1 MMIVP
6 PLNRKL
12 LAILAADMVG
22 YSRAM
27 EADEVGTIERLKSV
41 RAELFDPA
49 ISQHQG
55 RLIKLMGDGALV
67 AFDSVVD
74 AVACAAEIQSAAAA
88 RNEGLPEPERIVF
101 RIGVNLGDVA
111 LVDGDVY
118 GDGVNVAARLQQL
131 ADAGGVIVS
140 GTAFD
145 HLQGKLDW
153 SLDFAGEQQVKN
165 ISRPVRMYRLR
176 FDGKRP
182 RWTLRKAMPS
192 WVGTAA
198 AIVLFALLGGGGTW
212 WFFHSAALGTKPSV
226 AVLPFNNFGGDDA
239 TGRLAD
245 GLTEDIITD
254 LAQFPELDV
263 VARNSTQ
270 AYKGKSLDVRQVA
283 SALDVGY
290 VLEGSIQ
297 RQGGRLRITAQL
309 IDAKTGNHLWSERW
323 DRPAEDVFAI
333 QTEIAEQVTNR
344 LGNGVGLIQGAGRAA
359 AKRKRPDNLTVYD
372 YYLLGTE
379 RIEKITVADEQE
391 AIRLLNLA
399 VELDPEFARAWVE
412 LYHAHNILADFG
424 INRESEVKA
433 AADVAERAV
442 RLDPS
447 DAEAHA
453 VFGMSL
459 KDKGDNA
466 RAKVELDTALRLAP
480 GSAEI
485 LTFYSGF
492 ASGFDEPDRGAQL
505 VDHVIRLDPN
515 YPMWATGFYSSAYFM
530 AGRYQDALKMLE
542 RKTTD
547 NYSKW
552 EWMMRSS
559 SFAAL
564 DRIDEANASVRE
576 TLKRYPDLTVEGMVN
591 EFSLSKTERG
601 RFIETMPLAG
611 FPLCAKPEA
620 LSELAKPVRLPEC
633 EAEEAKPLGQP

>member
-27 EADEVGTIERLKSV
+27 EADEAGTIERLKSV

-49 ISQHQG
+49 ISQHHG

-67 AFDSVVD
+67 VFDSVVD

-176 FDGKRP
+176 LDGKRP
-182 RWTLRKAMPS
+182 RRTLRKAMPG

-212 WFFHSAALGTKPSV
+212 WFFHSAALGAKPSV

-283 SALDVGY
+283 NALDVGY

-333 QTEIAEQVTNR
+333 QTEFAEQVTNR

-359 AKRKRPDNLTVYD
+359 AKRKRPDSLTVYD

-412 LYHAHNILADFG
+412 LYHAHNILAGFG
-424 INRESEVKA
+424 INPESEVKA

-492 ASGFDEPDRGAQL
+492 ASAFDEPERGAQL
-505 VDHVIRLDPN
+505 VDQVIRLDPN
-515 YPMWATGFYSSAYFM
+515 YPMWATAFYSNAYFM
-530 AGRYQDALKMLE
+530 AGRYEDALKMLE

-564 DRIDEANASVRE
+564 DRIDDANASVRE

-591 EFSLSKTERG
+591 EYSLSKTERG

-620 LSELAKPVRLPEC
+620 LAELAKPVRLPEC
-633 EAEEAKPLGQP
+633 EAGEAKPLGQP

>member
-1 MMIVP
+1 MIVP

-22 YSRAM
+22 YSSAM
-27 EADEVGTIERLKSV
+27 EADEAGTIARLRAI
-41 RAELFDPA
+41 RAELTDPVIA
-49 ISQHQG
+49 RHQG
-55 RLIKLMGDGALV
+55 RIVKLIGDGALV

-74 AVACAAEIQSAAAA
+74 AVICAAEIQQAAAK
-88 RNEGLPEPERIVF
+88 RNAGLLAAERIVF
-101 RIGVNLGDVA
+101 RLGINLGDVA

-118 GDGVNVAARLQQL
+118 GDGVNVAARLEQL
-131 ADAGGVIVS
+131 AEPGGVMVS
-140 GTAFD
+140 GTAYD

-153 SLDFAGEQQVKN
+153 PLDFAGEQQVKN

-176 FDGKRP
+176 LDGKRARRPLAGMMP
-182 RWTLRKAMPS
+182 RWTRTA
-192 WVGTAA
+192 AA
-198 AIVLFALLGGGGTW
+198 AIVVLALASGGTW
-212 WFFHSAALGTKPSV
+212 WFFQPAPLGAKPSV
-226 AVLPFNNFGGDDA
+226 AVLPFNNFGGDEA

-270 AYKGKSLDVRQVA
+270 AYKGKSVDVRQVA

-323 DRPAEDVFAI
+323 DRPAEDVFAV

-379 RIEKITVADEQE
+379 RIEKITAADEEE

-399 VELDPEFARAWVE
+399 VKLDPEFARAWVE
-412 LYHAHNILADFG
+412 LYHAHNILAGFG
-424 INRESEVKA
+424 INPESEIKA

-492 ASGFDEPDRGAQL
+492 ASGFDEPERGAQL
-505 VDHVIRLDPN
+505 VDQVIRLDPN
-515 YPMWATGFYSSAYFM
+515 YPMWATAFYSTAYFM
-530 AGRYQDALKMLE
+530 AGRYEDALKMLE
-542 RKTTD
+542 RKTPD
-547 NYSKW
+547 NYGKW
-552 EWMMRSS
+552 EWVMRSS
-559 SFAAL
+559 SLAAL
-564 DRIDEANASVRE
+564 GRTDEANASVRE
-576 TLKRYPDLTVEGMVN
+576 TLKHYSDLTVEGMVN

-611 FPLCAKPEA
+611 FPLCAKPGA
-620 LSELAKPVRLPEC
+620 LAKLAKPVRLPEC
-633 EAEEAKPLGQP
+633 EAGEAQPLGQP

>member
-1 MMIVP
+1 MIVP

-22 YSRAM
+22 YSTAIEID
-27 EADEVGTIERLKSV
+27 EAGTIGRLTAI
-41 RAELFDPA
+41 RADVTDTA
-49 ISQHQG
+49 IALHQG
-55 RLIKLMGDGALV
+55 RIVKLLGDGALV
-67 AFDSVVD
+67 VFDSVVD
-74 AVACAAEIQSAAAA
+74 AVICAAEIQKAVAV
-88 RNEGLPEPERIVF
+88 RNGGLPEHERIVF
-101 RIGVNLGDVA
+101 RIGINLGDVA

-118 GDGVNVAARLQQL
+118 GDGVNIAARLQQL
-131 ADAGGVIVS
+131 ADPGGVIVS

-153 SLDFAGEQQVKN
+153 PLDFAGEQQVKN
-165 ISRPVRMYRLR
+165 INRPVRMYRLR
-176 FDGKRP
+176 LDGKPARRPLLGMMP
-182 RWTLRKAMPS
+182 RWARTA
-192 WVGTAA
+192 AA
-198 AIVLFALLGGGGTW
+198 AIVVLALAGGGTW
-212 WFFHSAALGTKPSV
+212 WVFQPAPLGAKPSI
-226 AVLPFNNFGGDDA
+226 AVLPFNNYGGDEA

-297 RQGGRLRITAQL
+297 RLGGRLRITAQL

-323 DRPAEDVFAI
+323 DRPAEDVFAV

-379 RIEKITVADEQE
+379 RIEKITVADEEE

-399 VELDPEFARAWVE
+399 VELDPGFARAWVE
-412 LYHAHNILADFG
+412 LYHAHNILAGFG
-424 INRESEVKA
+424 INPESEIKA

-492 ASGFDEPDRGAQL
+492 AAGFDEPERGAQL
-505 VDHVIRLDPN
+505 VDQVIRLDPN
-515 YPMWATGFYSSAYFM
+515 YPMWATAFYSTAYFM
-530 AGRYQDALKMLE
+530 AGRYEDALKMLE
-542 RKTTD
+542 RKTPD
-547 NYSKW
+547 NYGKGGW
-552 EWMMRSS
+552 VVRSS

-564 DRIDEANASVRE
+564 GRIDEANASVRE

-611 FPLCAKPEA
+611 FPACAKTGSLA
-620 LSELAKPVRLPEC
+620 KLAKPVRLPEC
-633 EAEEAKPLGQP
+633 EAGEAQPLGQP